1 MPIRIRP
8 IPLAGAKELFMDPIP
23 AASLLLVVATE
34 AALRLRVEWL
44 QRAGYKVNPAFS
56 LKDVEQACHARS
68 FDIVVVADAVEPKMK
83 KAIGLTVRHFF
94 PEAPILQMG
103 RIRPDIDGDCF
114 VTGETREDLLSSV
127 KKILRRD
134 EIRPA
139 AI

>member
-1 MPIRIRP
+1 
-8 IPLAGAKELFMDPIP
+8 MDPIP

-44 QRAGYKVNPAFS
+44 QRAGYRVKPALS
-56 LKDVEQACHARS
+56 LKDVEQACQARS
-68 FDIVVVADAVEPKMK
+68 FDIVLVADTVEPKMK
-83 KAIGLTVRHFF
+83 KAIGLTVRHFL
-94 PEAPILQMG
+94 PGAPILQMG

-114 VTGETREDLLSSV
+114 VTGESREDLLNSV
-127 KKILRRD
+127 EKILRRD